1 MMGDSM
7 TEARRKSLPWS
18 AGVLGCGCATVVGFG
33 PRVGRWEGGLLGCW
47 WGVESCF
54 GGCGCKSWPGT
65 GPRLAGLHRNLEIVA
80 GFPQGSA

>member
-1 MMGDSM
+1 MMGDSR

-18 AGVLGCGCATVVGFG
+18 AEVLGCGLRHCG
-33 PRVGRWEGGLLGCW
+33 RLRSEVGRWEGGLLGCW

-65 GPRLAGLHRNLEIVA
+65 GPRLAGLHRNLKIVA
-80 GFPQGSA
+80 GFAQGSA

>member
-18 AGVLGCGCATVVGFG
+18 AGVLGCGCATVVGSG

-47 WGVESCF
+47 AAGGEWNPASGGVVA
-54 GGCGCKSWPGT
+54 
-65 GPRLAGLHRNLEIVA
+65 RAGLELARDWPACIET
-80 GFPQGSA
+80 